1 MLRGAGL
8 GSFSGLEEGTLW
20 AWTAFG
26 AAVLGLPAEVAT
38 GQRLAP
44 LMDALGAGFQTLP
57 LRLPFTPY
65 GQAVAARAALVDI
78 VRQQIQA
85 LCAKVLLKAFWCY
98 WHETP
103 HLGTS
108 SCLACK

>member
-1 MLRGAGL
+1 MPRWAGL
-8 GSFSGLEEGTLW
+8 GSFSGLDEGVLW

-44 LMDALGAGFQTLP
+44 LMQALGAGFQTLP

-78 VRQQIQA
+78 VRQQMRA
-85 LCAKVLLKAFWCY
+85 LGAQVLLRPFLC
-98 WHETP
+98 
-103 HLGTS
+103 
-108 SCLACK
+108 